1 MTQHQPN
8 PSALRSL
15 GSRGLPVPAY
25 LSAHYWWAYV
35 HPNAVQVFER
45 QWLVNLILWGNYP
58 RLSTAALGAL
68 GSPIRGSVL
77 QIACAYGD
85 ITPRMVGQLDAD
97 ASLDVVDILP
107 VQLSNLAAKLEPD
120 DRVHL
125 HCMNSAALKFD
136 SASFDQVVLFFLL
149 HEQPAD
155 VRLDTVRE
163 AARVLRPGGRLLIVD
178 YSNPVWFH
186 PLRYLWK
193 PVLKV
198 LEPFARDLL
207 DHGIEPWVP
216 AALPLALK
224 TQRRFF
230 GGLYQMLS
238 FERSS

>member
-1 MTQHQPN
+1 
-8 PSALRSL
+8 
-15 GSRGLPVPAY
+15 
-25 LSAHYWWAYV
+25 
-35 HPNAVQVFER
+35 
-45 QWLVNLILWGNYP
+45 
-58 RLSTAALGAL
+58 
-68 GSPIRGSVL
+68 
-77 QIACAYGD
+77 
-85 ITPRMVGQLDAD
+85 
-97 ASLDVVDILP
+97 
-107 VQLSNLAAKLEPD
+107 
-120 DRVHL
+120 
-125 HCMNSAALKFD
+125 MNSAALKFD

-178 YSNPVWFH
+178 YSNPAWFH

>member
-85 ITPRMVGQLDAD
+85 ITPRMV
-97 ASLDVVDILP
+97 ASWM
-107 VQLSNLAAKLEPD
+107 
-120 DRVHL
+120 RMH
-125 HCMNSAALKFD
+125 
-136 SASFDQVVLFFLL
+136 
-149 HEQPAD
+149 
-155 VRLDTVRE
+155 R
-163 AARVLRPGGRLLIVD
+163 
-178 YSNPVWFH
+178 W
-186 PLRYLWK
+186 
-193 PVLKV
+193 
-198 LEPFARDLL
+198 
-207 DHGIEPWVP
+207 
-216 AALPLALK
+216 
-224 TQRRFF
+224 
-230 GGLYQMLS
+230 MLS
-238 FERSS
+238 TFFPSSSAIWLPSSNQMIVFTCTV